1 MKTYL
6 MNNLNWI
13 VPSIATLLAATLTIV
28 FSKKIKERVKSF
40 RLGNI
45 NLKKSQNNNIQIITN
60 QNDNES
66 KGDYNSEQTVIAHH
80 RIFELTDGLMKL
92 ATDAFR
98 PVKFN
103 DPKSFADYLNEIIDK
118 YNEYVLYFDSKEI
131 LFDSD
136 VVKVVH
142 EIRGIVLKCIQHQKT
157 IENFKSMKMP
167 WEYITPEIEAL
178 NEIYDNQVE
187 KELPKL
193 RERLKEI
200 IKNK

>member
-1 MKTYL
+1 

>member
-1 MKTYL
+1 
-6 MNNLNWI
+6 MNNLFWI
-13 VPSIATLLAATLTIV
+13 VPSFATLFAATLTIV
-28 FSKKIKERVKSF
+28 FSKRIKERVKSF
-40 RLGNI
+40 RFGNI

-60 QNDNES
+60 QYDNES
-66 KGDYNSEQTVIAHH
+66 KGDYKSEQTVIALH
-80 RIFELTDGLMKL
+80 RIFELTDGLLKL

-98 PVKFN
+98 PVKFD
-103 DPKSFADYLNEIIDK
+103 DPKSFADYLNEVIDK
-118 YNEYVLYFDSKEI
+118 YNEYVFYFDSKEI

-136 VVKVVH
+136 IVKVVH
-142 EIRGIVLKCIQHQKT
+142 DIRGIVLICIQHQKT

-178 NEIYDNQVE
+178 NAIYYNQVE